1 MDKSVARKNLEAMS
15 CEDLDELVHEA
26 KAEEAARINNSGHH
40 VQVAYLIGDE
50 MDEPVETNPQLKT
63 YRICY
68 RMECFVEAYD
78 ENEAMENYDVG
89 DGHNREY
96 AEFLSIESINDKEG
110 E

>member
-50 MDEPVETNPQLKT
+50 IGEPVETNPQLKT

-78 ENEAMENYDVG
+78 EDEAMEKYG
-89 DGHNREY
+89 DGEGDNREY
-96 AEFLSIESINDKEG
+96 VEFLSIEESRKE

>member
-63 YRICY
+63 YQICY
-68 RMECFVEAYD
+68 KVECEVEAKNED
-78 ENEAMENYDVG
+78 EAMQKYSIDQIQLQ
-89 DGHNREY
+89 EY
-96 AEFLSIESINDKEG
+96 AEFLSIELKSKKK
-110 E
+110 